1 MIVLLHTGDESEL
14 DGQFLPSKIS
24 SLAASESLTHNQTSV
39 YDKLFQQ
46 KMQMTSSLSIKG
58 KTIVRDA
65 TASQGER

>member
-1 MIVLLHTGDESEL
+1 MIVLLHTADESEL
-14 DGQFLPSKIS
+14 DRQFLPSKIS
-24 SLAASESLTHNQTSV
+24 SLTASESLIHNQTSV

-65 TASQGER
+65 MASQGER